1 MFILLRRRIIT
12 YCCCWPLASTENPVF
27 YSPDC
32 KQIWEVHTN
41 KIVLSGRYDLIVDE
55 RKSGDGLLRKALQ
68 VVVEGGDD
76 MLGIT
81 QLLKLLK
88 KVE

>member
-1 MFILLRRRIIT
+1 MSE
-12 YCCCWPLASTENPVF
+12 A
-27 YSPDC
+27 
-32 KQIWEVHTN
+32 
-41 KIVLSGRYDLIVDE
+41 
-55 RKSGDGLLRKALQ
+55 SGDGLLRKALQ

>member
-41 KIVLSGRYDLIVDE
+41 KIVFMWMSE
-55 RKSGDGLLRKALQ
+55 TSGDGLLRKALQ